1 MKRRLFLVMLIGL
14 FPCIVFAG
22 HLYAAERTYNVLFIQ
37 SYNHRTPWNDRL
49 TEGVRDGLSRGG
61 IKAKVTTEYLDA
73 DYWTFASE
81 CVIMR
86 RICERAR
93 QKTRILLLQA
103 VMRLLYIDALWRF
116 LAL

>member
-22 HLYAAERTYNVLFIQ
+22 HFYAAERTYNVLFIQ
-37 SYNHRTPWNDRL
+37 SYNHRTPWNERL

-73 DYWTFASE
+73 DYWTFHQSVSLCGAFANGPVNE
-81 CVIMR
+81 IP
-86 RICERAR
+86 
-93 QKTRILLLQA
+93 ILLLQA
-103 VMRLLYIDALWRF
+103 VMKLSIL
-116 LAL
+116 